1 MPMSMAKFSLLFISI
16 LQPPSLT
23 FSFLCTW
30 WQLIIIGVN
39 DMSNRDVSL
48 ATFFL
53 TYIAFLPTLREN
65 LPETPKLVFT

>member
-39 DMSNRDVSL
+39 DMINRDASL
-48 ATFFL
+48 ATFS
-53 TYIAFLPTLREN
+53 
-65 LPETPKLVFT
+65 